1 MVRKKTNR
9 NKKKVYVAFAADI
22 LHEGHINILK
32 AANQLGHVTVG
43 LLTDKAITSYR
54 QLPHLNYKQRE
65 IILKNIKFVNKVIP
79 QKTLDYTENLNSI
92 KPNYVLHGDDWRS
105 GIQKI
110 VRKKVIKVLKKW
122 SGKLIEVPYTKNIS
136 HSIMKSKIIETGTTP
151 EIRKSKL
158 RRLVEAKNIT
168 RILETHNSLSGLII
182 ENLNIQQKNNFYE
195 FDGMWSSSLTDS
207 VSRGKP
213 DNQSVDVSTRLLA

>member
-32 AANQLGHVTVG
+32 AASQFGDVTVG

-110 VRKKVIKVLKKW
+110 VRKKVIKVLKEW
-122 SGKLIEVPYTKNIS
+122 NGKLVEIPYTKDIS
-136 HSIMKSKIIETGTTP
+136 TTKIIS
-151 EIRKSKL
+151 IIKNRK
-158 RRLVEAKNIT
+158 I
-168 RILETHNSLSGLII
+168 
-182 ENLNIQQKNNFYE
+182 
-195 FDGMWSSSLTDS
+195 
-207 VSRGKP
+207 
-213 DNQSVDVSTRLLA
+213 